1 MCSNAR
7 LPVVS
12 LLPSSLLQASPHD
25 VPYLGSS
32 LHRSWVPCN
41 LETPLSKVHNFFTAS
56 SSQRSLMAWS
66 SDYGNSTLAG
76 GERVEVICISSFV
89 IFKFLI
95 GVFSF
100 LLLLCCRSTNSF
112 RASLVPFH
120 SSLGLATFVL
130 AITTAIAGI
139 TEAAFYKTR

>member
-1 MCSNAR
+1 MLVYRSCRCCRHLCSKLLHTMFHTLAVPCIGLGFLAIWR
-7 LPVVS
+7 HHSLKYTTSSQPHLHSVHSWLGVVTMGTA
-12 LLPSSLLQASPHD
+12 LLQ
-25 VPYLGSS
+25 VGK
-32 LHRSWVPCN
+32 R
-41 LETPLSKVHNFFTAS
+41 F
-56 SSQRSLMAWS
+56 
-66 SDYGNSTLAG
+66 
-76 GERVEVICISSFV
+76 EVICISSFV